1 MTGFVELRLAN
12 DLDSLAGLAERVE
25 RFGAEQRLPASV
37 VNALNVALDEAV
49 SNAINHGY
57 EAGAPGEIAVRL
69 RRDADRVEVEVEDD
83 GRPFDPL
90 QAPPPDLSLPL
101 ERRPIGGLG
110 IHLIRNL
117 MDEVS
122 YARIGGRNVLKMV
135 KHLSS
140 TGSNPRKATAW
151 N

>member
-1 MTGFVELRLAN
+1 VTGFVELRLAN
-12 DLDSLAGLAERVE
+12 DLAGLAVLAGWVE
-25 RFGAEQRLPASV
+25 RFGAAQRLPSGV
-37 VNALNVALDEAV
+37 VNSLNVVLDEAV

-57 EAGAPGEIAVRL
+57 DAGVRGEIAVRL
-69 RRDADRVEVEVEDD
+69 WRMPDHVEVEVEDD

-110 IHLIRNL
+110 IHLMKNL

-122 YARIGGRNVLKMV
+122 YARQGDRNVLKMA
-135 KHLSS
+135 KYLAN
-140 TGSNPRKATAW
+140 TRAGAGE
-151 N
+151 

>member
-1 MTGFVELRLAN
+1 MTGVVELRLAN
-12 DLDSLAGLAERVE
+12 DLAGLAQLAERVE
-25 RFGAEQRLPASV
+25 GFGTAQNLPASV
-37 VNALNVALDEAV
+37 VNALNVVLDEAV

-57 EAGAPGEIAVRL
+57 DAGVRGEIAVRL
-69 RRDADRVEVEVEDD
+69 RRAPDGVLLEVEDD

-90 QAPPPDLSLPL
+90 QAPPPDLTLSL

-122 YARIGGRNVLKMV
+122 YARVGGRNVLKMI
-135 KHLSS
+135 KHLAR
-140 TGSNPRKATAW
+140 T
-151 N
+151 

>member
-1 MTGFVELRLAN
+1 
-12 DLDSLAGLAERVE
+12 
-25 RFGAEQRLPASV
+25 V
-37 VNALNVALDEAV
+37 VNALNVVLDEAV

-57 EAGAPGEIAVRL
+57 DAGVRGEIAVRL
-69 RRDADRVEVEVEDD
+69 RRAPDGVLLEVEDD

-90 QAPPPDLSLPL
+90 QAPPPDLTLSL

-122 YARIGGRNVLKMV
+122 YARVGGRNVLKMV
-135 KHLSS
+135 KHLAR
-140 TGSNPRKATAW
+140 T
-151 N
+151 

>member
-1 MTGFVELRLAN
+1 MTDFVELRLAN
-12 DLDSLAGLAERVE
+12 NLAALADLADRVE

-57 EAGAPGEIAVRL
+57 DAGVGGEIAVRM
-69 RRDADRVEVEVEDD
+69 RRRPDSVLVEVEDD

-90 QAPPPDLSLPL
+90 QAPPPDLTLPL
-101 ERRPIGGLG
+101 EQRPVGGLG

-117 MDEVS
+117 MDELS
-122 YARIGGRNVLKMV
+122 YARVGGRNVLKMA
-135 KHLSS
+135 KHLAS
-140 TGSNPRKATAW
+140 T
-151 N
+151 

>member
-1 MTGFVELRLAN
+1 MTDTVELRLAN
-12 DLDSLAGLAERVE
+12 DLADLAQLADRVE
-25 RFGAEQRLPASV
+25 GFGAAQGLPAGV
-37 VNALNVALDEAV
+37 VNALNVVLDEAV

-57 EAGAPGEIAVRL
+57 EAGVRGEIAVRL
-69 RRDADRVEVEVEDD
+69 RRAPEGVSVEVEDD
-83 GRPFDPL
+83 GKPFDPL

-122 YARIGGRNVLKMV
+122 YARVGGRNVLKMV
-135 KHLSS
+135 KRLSS
-140 TGSNPRKATAW
+140 T
-151 N
+151 

>member
-1 MTGFVELRLAN
+1 MTDSVELRLAN
-12 DLDSLAGLAERVE
+12 DLDGLVGLAERVE
-25 RFGAEQRLPASV
+25 RFGVEQGLAENV
-37 VNALNVALDEAV
+37 VNALNVVLDEAV

-57 EAGAPGEIAVRL
+57 DAGVRGEIAVRL
-69 RRDADRVEVEVEDD
+69 RRSADRVEVEVEDD

-90 QAPPPDLSLPL
+90 QVPPPDLGLPL

-122 YARIGGRNVLKMV
+122 YARQAGRNVLKMA
-135 KHLSS
+135 KRLA
-140 TGSNPRKATAW
+140 KA
-151 N
+151 

>member
-1 MTGFVELRLAN
+1 VTDTVELRLAN
-12 DLDSLAGLAERVE
+12 DLAGLAGLADRID
-25 RFGAEQRLPASV
+25 RFGAEQRLPGNV
-37 VNALNVALDEAV
+37 VNALNVVLDEAV

-57 EAGAPGEIAVRL
+57 DAGVRGEIAVRL
-69 RRDADRVEVEVEDD
+69 RRGADRVEVEVEDD

-90 QAPPPDLSLPL
+90 RAPPPDLSLPL

-122 YARIGGRNVLKMV
+122 YARQGGRNVLKMA
-135 KHLSS
+135 KRLA
-140 TGSNPRKATAW
+140 KA
-151 N
+151 

>member
-1 MTGFVELRLAN
+1 MTVLVELRLAN
-12 DLDSLAGLAERVE
+12 DLAGLAGLADRIE
-25 RFGAEQRLPASV
+25 RFGSEQGLATNV

-57 EAGAPGEIAVRL
+57 DAGMRGEIAVRL
-69 RRDADRVEVEVEDD
+69 RRETDRVEVEVEDD

-90 QAPPPDLSLPL
+90 QVPPPDLTLPL

-122 YARIGGRNVLKMV
+122 YARRDGRNVLKMA
-135 KHLSS
+135 KHLA
-140 TGSNPRKATAW
+140 KA
-151 N
+151 

>member
-1 MTGFVELRLAN
+1 MTDAVELRFAN
-12 DLDSLAGLAERVE
+12 DLAGLAQLAERVQG
-25 RFGAEQRLPASV
+25 FGAAQRLPASL
-37 VNALNVALDEAV
+37 VNAINVVLDEAV

-57 EAGAPGEIAVRL
+57 APGVRGEIAVRL
-69 RRDADRVEVEVEDD
+69 RCATDRVAVEVEDD

-101 ERRPIGGLG
+101 DRRPVGGLG

-122 YARIGGRNVLKMV
+122 YARVGGRNVLKMV
-135 KHLSS
+135 KRLSS
-140 TGSNPRKATAW
+140 T
-151 N
+151 

>member
-1 MTGFVELRLAN
+1 VTDAVEMRLPN
-12 DLDSLAGLAERVE
+12 DLAALAALAERVE
-25 RFGAEQRLPASV
+25 GFGAAQRLPASV
-37 VNALNVALDEAV
+37 VNALNVVLDEAV

-57 EAGAPGEIAVRL
+57 DAGVHGEISVRL
-69 RRDADRVEVEVEDD
+69 RRAPDDVLLEIEDD

-110 IHLIRNL
+110 VHLIRNL

-122 YARIGGRNVLKMV
+122 YARVGGRNVLKMV
-135 KHLSS
+135 KHLSR
-140 TGSNPRKATAW
+140 T
-151 N
+151 